1 MREMKIW
8 DLPTRLF
15 HWALVTLFLVSWAS
29 AEFDYFTIHYYSGYG
44 MFVLILFRLLW
55 GLVGSDTSRLTACLS
70 TPATLFSYLGE
81 LFSRKPGNDVGH
93 NPLGGL
99 GVLALLGL
107 LVAQVTT
114 GLFAQDIDFINSG
127 PLSGLIS
134 FDAGNQASDLHH
146 LIFDILLILI
156 GVHLS
161 AVAFHEGFKN
171 ERLISAMLWGWRRY
185 GDDGPI
191 TPPTLIPTTRAL
203 IALLASAA
211 VMAFVVWG
219 LPGIL

>member
-15 HWALVTLFLVSWAS
+15 HWGVVALFAVSWAS
-29 AEFDYFTIHYYSGYG
+29 AEVDNFTVHYYSGYG

-55 GLVGSDTSRLTACLS
+55 GLVGSDTSRLSACFS
-70 TPATLFSYLGE
+70 TPATLISYLGE
-81 LFSRKPGNDVGH
+81 LVQRKPGNDVGH

-99 GVLALLGL
+99 GVLALLSL
-107 LVAQVTT
+107 LIAQVAT

-146 LIFDILLILI
+146 LLFDILLIMI
-156 GVHLS
+156 GLHLT
-161 AVAFHEGFKN
+161 AVLFHEGYKS
-171 ERLISAMLWGWRRY
+171 ERLISAMISGWRRY

-191 TPPTLIPTTRAL
+191 TPPTLLPAPRAL
-203 IALLASAA
+203 IALILSAA

-219 LPGIL
+219 LPRLL